1 MGLSMQFCTRE
12 QITDLL
18 LTAYVAKCEEINP
31 GIVERTIEAVSGE
44 VAGLLAAR
52 YPQPWPYVPKI
63 ISYIVSVIAAYRI
76 VEAITTLVTTEG
88 QADNEWIP
96 LQKQWKYCTDLLDD
110 LVKGR
115 SRLEF
120 EAHDEREDATVAV
133 IAPPKRFN
141 FRGF

>member
-1 MGLSMQFCTRE
+1 MQFCTRE

-18 LTAYVAKCEEINP
+18 LAAYVDACEEKNP

-52 YPQPWPYVPKI
+52 YPQPWPYVPAV

-76 VEAITTLVTTEG
+76 VEAITSLVTTEG
-88 QADNEWIP
+88 QVNNEWIP

-110 LVKGR
+110 LIKGR
-115 SRLEF
+115 ARLEF
-120 EAHDEREDATVAV
+120 EAHDEREDASMAVA
-133 IAPPKRFN
+133 APSKRFS